1 MIKEK
6 TMDNL
11 MNYYKIDMT
20 KSVSNTKNTFKG
32 KHYRITILSDVL
44 IRFEYSK
51 DGIFNDFPTL
61 FAINRKFNELELEI
75 KEDEKYLFI
84 KNKYFTLEYTKE
96 SEFYSGRLMP
106 DANLRVT
113 LTGTDKIWYYN
124 HPEVRNFLSTSSSL
138 DNYNGKIKLRK
149 GLYSEEGFATIDDS
163 KNLIIYNDGTIRNN
177 PSKGIDLYLFIYK
190 DNFGLALKSY
200 FDLTGYPTLIPRYAL
215 GIWWNKNDEY
225 NENNINELI
234 HKFKNTE
241 IPFSVLLLDSKW
253 SLNSNSYTF
262 NRKQFNDPKRFI
274 NNLKTNGIHLGLG
287 INTNN
292 KINAND
298 EKYNDF
304 KTSIASNE
312 ESLSLNIYDTNNMIM
327 FLSTIIDNLNN
338 YGVYF
343 YSINDKTNDNV
354 KLNILNHYLYLNYRK
369 YKGKRPMIL
378 SRNYFTA
385 SHRYSILNSG
395 ETFVNWK
402 TLKYLPYY
410 NASASNIGISWW
422 SHPIGGFKEGIEDS
436 ELYLRYIQLGVY
448 SPIFRLASEEGKYYK
463 REVWKWDYKTL
474 KICKDYMRMRHRLIP
489 YLYTEAYK
497 YSKYGNTLIQPLYY
511 KYPKLYDEPLYKNEY
526 FFGTELFISPIT
538 DAKDNVMNRVVHR
551 IFLPNGEWYDFKTG
565 KKFSGGKR
573 YVTFYKDEDYPV
585 FAKGGS
591 IIPLAVL
598 ENNIN
603 NTNPPQTLEI
613 QIFPGRSNQY
623 ILYEDDGVSA
633 TYQEGF
639 YISTSIAFNY
649 SKDTYNV
656 IIKPI
661 DGKSN
666 VISNIRNYKI
676 KFRNTKKAE
685 SIITTINKSN
695 VNNKNYASDNDFIIE
710 IPNVP
715 TISELNITIKSE
727 ILEIEA
733 LRALNEELDEIISDL
748 RIETA
753 LKEKI
758 AKIIF
763 SNLEVKRKRIAIRK
777 LRSEGLN
784 RIFIKMF
791 LKLLEY
797 IAEI

>member
-1 MIKEK
+1 
-6 TMDNL
+6 
-11 MNYYKIDMT
+11 
-20 KSVSNTKNTFKG
+20 
-32 KHYRITILSDVL
+32 
-44 IRFEYSK
+44 
-51 DGIFNDFPTL
+51 
-61 FAINRKFNELELEI
+61 
-75 KEDEKYLFI
+75 
-84 KNKYFTLEYTKE
+84 
-96 SEFYSGRLMP
+96 
-106 DANLRVT
+106 
-113 LTGTDKIWYYN
+113 
-124 HPEVRNFLSTSSSL
+124 
-138 DNYNGKIKLRK
+138 
-149 GLYSEEGFATIDDS
+149 
-163 KNLIIYNDGTIRNN
+163 
-177 PSKGIDLYLFIYK
+177 
-190 DNFGLALKSY
+190 
-200 FDLTGYPTLIPRYAL
+200 
-215 GIWWNKNDEY
+215 
-225 NENNINELI
+225 
-234 HKFKNTE
+234 
-241 IPFSVLLLDSKW
+241 
-253 SLNSNSYTF
+253 
-262 NRKQFNDPKRFI
+262 
-274 NNLKTNGIHLGLG
+274 
-287 INTNN
+287 
-292 KINAND
+292 
-298 EKYNDF
+298 
-304 KTSIASNE
+304 
-312 ESLSLNIYDTNNMIM
+312 
-327 FLSTIIDNLNN
+327 
-338 YGVYF
+338 
-343 YSINDKTNDNV
+343 
-354 KLNILNHYLYLNYRK
+354 
-369 YKGKRPMIL
+369 
-378 SRNYFTA
+378 
-385 SHRYSILNSG
+385 
-395 ETFVNWK
+395 
-402 TLKYLPYY
+402 
-410 NASASNIGISWW
+410 
-422 SHPIGGFKEGIEDS
+422 
-436 ELYLRYIQLGVY
+436 
-448 SPIFRLASEEGKYYK
+448 
-463 REVWKWDYKTL
+463 
-474 KICKDYMRMRHRLIP
+474 MRMRHRLIP

-538 DAKDNVMNRVVHR
+538 DAKDDVMNRVVHR

-623 ILYEDDGVSA
+623 VLYEDDGVSA